1 MPLSHYLQST
11 NPDFKNKAENA
22 GEVQWRPGT
31 EHFAPVM
38 LEMPN
43 AWGCA
48 IFLDSCWQHCSSPAE
63 ITSWFWC
70 LAGIL
75 KFHEY
80 YLGDSLT
87 ENAGDFHEANSV
99 ALQTLTTSALEQHI
113 SSVREA
119 LGVDSYYTRWAGI
132 WHPALCSPIWIY
144 NILGWASWPRSLRT
158 ESHRRAKFLVQQY
171 KKKALFL

>member
-11 NPDFKNKAENA
+11 NPNFKNKAGNA

-43 AWGCA
+43 AWGSA
-48 IFLDSCWQHCSSPAE
+48 ISLDICWQHCSSPAE

-99 ALQTLTTSALEQHI
+99 ALQTVTNSALEQHI

-132 WHPALCSPIWIY
+132 RGSDILVSALPPELITFWDELIGRELKVREGEKFQCS
-144 NILGWASWPRSLRT
+144 NR
-158 ESHRRAKFLVQQY
+158 
-171 KKKALFL
+171 KKALFL